1 MPQRP
6 AGSQSIGCFLV
17 LEPTDGYLYH
27 FIREIGR
34 GPLITGIEHNYNFT
48 MPFEPTKWEIS
59 SEKTRFKQQT
69 HVIHLLVLA
78 IERPRVHEQDG
89 ARASINVEVSNSTD
103 TNTFAIGRKWW
114 EKRVPDSTPHDLLH
128 PCANRPELPE
138 LQATTSCGDLPQAFT
153 ILCSE
158 LLSMLIALNRHR
170 HQKAMVQ
177 GFFLDPPE
185 QNGILTKKWENMG
198 KHSSSL
204 LKHQVFDGF
213 WSFHKV
219 ATSSSRYSM
228 GSELMGIHISS
239 SAATQFK
246 YTKLD
251 GLGPLGTHPVR
262 RALFGSLVV
271 LWNHHVT
278 ILSGPTFHPQESAQG
293 YHNSA
298 IKNIFEAPTKHD
310 QLLSVPSS

>member
-1 MPQRP
+1 
-6 AGSQSIGCFLV
+6 
-17 LEPTDGYLYH
+17 
-27 FIREIGR
+27 
-34 GPLITGIEHNYNFT
+34 
-48 MPFEPTKWEIS
+48 
-59 SEKTRFKQQT
+59 
-69 HVIHLLVLA
+69 
-78 IERPRVHEQDG
+78 
-89 ARASINVEVSNSTD
+89 
-103 TNTFAIGRKWW
+103 
-114 EKRVPDSTPHDLLH
+114 
-128 PCANRPELPE
+128 
-138 LQATTSCGDLPQAFT
+138 
-153 ILCSE
+153 
-158 LLSMLIALNRHR
+158 
-170 HQKAMVQ
+170 
-177 GFFLDPPE
+177 
-185 QNGILTKKWENMG
+185 
-198 KHSSSL
+198 
-204 LKHQVFDGF
+204 
-213 WSFHKV
+213 
-219 ATSSSRYSM
+219 M